1 MTTSTDALVV
11 ETPAAKPALPSVTE
25 KAAKR
30 INELA
35 RNEAPGAMFRV
46 SVESGGCSGF
56 QYSFGW
62 DTQKAGDDLVLA
74 RDGATVLL
82 DPVTVEYMAG
92 AQIDFVTDLMHQAF
106 KITNPLATASCGC
119 GTSFAV

>member
-1 MTTSTDALVV
+1 MTTSTDSLVV
-11 ETPAAKPALPSVTE
+11 ETPAAKPAIPSITE

-30 INELA
+30 INDLA
-35 RNEAPGAMFRV
+35 RNETPGAMFRV

-56 QYSFGW
+56 QYKFGW
-62 DTQKAGDDLVLA
+62 DTQKAEDDLVLA

-92 AQIDFVTDLMHQAF
+92 AQIDFVSDLMHQAF

-119 GTSFAV
+119 GTSFAI

>member
-1 MTTSTDALVV
+1 MTTSIDSVGA
-11 ETPAAKPALPSVTE
+11 ETPEAKPAIPSVTE
-25 KAAKR
+25 RAAKR
-30 INELA
+30 INDLA
-35 RNEAPGAMFRV
+35 KNEAPGAMFRV

-56 QYSFGW
+56 QYKFDW
-62 DTQKAGDDLVLA
+62 DTRKAEDDLVLT

-92 AQIDFVTDLMHQAF
+92 AQIDFVADLMHQAF

-119 GTSFAV
+119 GTSFAI

>member
-1 MTTSTDALVV
+1 MTTSTDSLVV
-11 ETPAAKPALPSVTE
+11 DTPATKPATPSVTE

-30 INELA
+30 INDLA
-35 RNEAPGAMFRV
+35 KNEAPGAMFRV

-56 QYSFGW
+56 QYKFGW
-62 DTQKAGDDLVLA
+62 DIEKAEDDLVLT

-92 AQIDFVTDLMHQAF
+92 AQIDFVADLMHQAF

>member
-1 MTTSTDALVV
+1 MATSTDSLGV
-11 ETPAAKPALPSVTE
+11 ETLTAKPATPSVTE

-35 RNEAPGAMFRV
+35 KNEAPGAMFRV
-46 SVESGGCSGF
+46 TVESGGCSGF
-56 QYSFGW
+56 QYKFGW
-62 DTQKAGDDLVLA
+62 DTQKAEDDLVLS

-92 AQIDFVTDLMHQAF
+92 AQIDFITDLMHQAF

-119 GTSFAV
+119 GTSFAI

>member
-1 MTTSTDALVV
+1 MTTSADSLVV
-11 ETPAAKPALPSVTE
+11 ETPAAKPAPPSVTE
-25 KAAKR
+25 RAAKR

-35 RNEAPGAMFRV
+35 KNEAPGCMFRV

-56 QYSFGW
+56 QYKFGW
-62 DTQKAGDDLVLA
+62 DTQKAEDDLVLT

-119 GTSFAV
+119 GTSFAI

>member
-1 MTTSTDALVV
+1 MTTSTDSLVV
-11 ETPAAKPALPSVTE
+11 ETPAAKPATPSLTA

-30 INELA
+30 INDLA
-35 RNEAPGAMFRV
+35 KAETPGAMFRV

-56 QYSFGW
+56 QYKFGW
-62 DTQKAGDDLVLA
+62 DTQKAEDDLVLTL
-74 RDGATVLL
+74 DGATVLL

-92 AQIDFVTDLMHQAF
+92 AQIDFVADLMHQAF

-119 GTSFAV
+119 GTSFAM

>member
-1 MTTSTDALVV
+1 MTTIDSLVV
-11 ETPAAKPALPSVTE
+11 ETPAAKPAVPSLTE

-30 INELA
+30 INDLA

-56 QYSFGW
+56 QYKFGW
-62 DTQKAGDDLVLA
+62 DTQKAEDDLVLT

-92 AQIDFVTDLMHQAF
+92 AQIDFVADLMHQAF
-106 KITNPLATASCGC
+106 KISNPLATASCGC
-119 GTSFAV
+119 GTSFAM

>member
-1 MTTSTDALVV
+1 MTTSTDSLVV
-11 ETPAAKPALPSVTE
+11 ETHAAKPATPTLTA

-30 INELA
+30 INDLA
-35 RNEAPGAMFRV
+35 KNEAPGAMFRV

-56 QYSFGW
+56 QYKFGW
-62 DTQKAGDDLVLA
+62 DTKKAEDDLALT

-119 GTSFAV
+119 GTSFAM

>member
-1 MTTSTDALVV
+1 MTTSTETLAV
-11 ETPAAKPALPSVTE
+11 ETPGAKPATPSVTE

-35 RNEAPGAMFRV
+35 KNESPGSMFRV

-56 QYSFGW
+56 QYKFGW
-62 DTQKAGDDLVLA
+62 ETEKAEDDLVLT

-92 AQIDFVTDLMHQAF
+92 AQIDFVADLMHQAF

>member
-1 MTTSTDALVV
+1 MTTTDTLVV
-11 ETPAAKPALPSVTE
+11 ETPAAKPALPSLTE

-30 INELA
+30 INDLA

-56 QYSFGW
+56 QYKFGW
-62 DTQKAGDDLVLA
+62 DTQKAEDDLVLT

-92 AQIDFVTDLMHQAF
+92 AQIDFVADLMHQAF

-119 GTSFAV
+119 GTSFAM

>member
-1 MTTSTDALVV
+1 MTTSAVSPVAD
-11 ETPAAKPALPSVTE
+11 TPAAKPAPPSLTE
-25 KAAKR
+25 KAARR
-30 INELA
+30 ITNLA
-35 RNEAPGAMFRV
+35 RSEAPGAMFRV

-56 QYSFGW
+56 QYTFGW
-62 DTQKAGDDLVLA
+62 DTQKAEDDLVLN

-119 GTSFAV
+119 GTSFAI

>member
-1 MTTSTDALVV
+1 M
-11 ETPAAKPALPSVTE
+11 PAGPPSAAPPSAPTPSVTE
-25 KAAKR
+25 KAARR

-35 RNEAPGAMFRV
+35 KNEPPGSMFRV

-56 QYSFGW
+56 QYKFGW
-62 DTQKAGDDLVLA
+62 ETEKASDDLVLA

-92 AQIDFVTDLMHQAF
+92 AQIDFVSDLMHQAF
-106 KITNPLATASCGC
+106 KISNPLATASCGC
-119 GTSFAV
+119 GTSFAI

>member
-1 MTTSTDALVV
+1 MTTSTGSLVV
-11 ETPAAKPALPSVTE
+11 DTPAAKPATPSLTA

-30 INELA
+30 INDLA
-35 RNEAPGAMFRV
+35 RNEAAGAMFRV

-56 QYSFGW
+56 QYKFGW
-62 DTQKAGDDLVLA
+62 DTQKAEDDLVLTL
-74 RDGATVLL
+74 DGATVLL

-92 AQIDFVTDLMHQAF
+92 AQIDFVADLMHQAF

-119 GTSFAV
+119 GTSFAM

>member
-1 MTTSTDALVV
+1 MTTSTDSLVV
-11 ETPAAKPALPSVTE
+11 ETPAAKPVTPSITE

-30 INELA
+30 INDLA
-35 RNEAPGAMFRV
+35 KNEAPGAMFRV

-56 QYSFGW
+56 QYKFGW
-62 DTQKAGDDLVLA
+62 DTQKAEDDLMLT

-92 AQIDFVTDLMHQAF
+92 AQIDFVADLMHQAF

-119 GTSFAV
+119 GTSFAM

>member
-1 MTTSTDALVV
+1 MTTSTDSVV
-11 ETPAAKPALPSVTE
+11 VKAPAVKPSTPSVTE

-30 INELA
+30 ISELA

-56 QYSFGW
+56 QYKFGW
-62 DTQKAGDDLVLA
+62 DTQKAADDLVLA

-92 AQIDFVTDLMHQAF
+92 AQIDFVADLMHQAF

-119 GTSFAV
+119 GTSFAM

>member
-1 MTTSTDALVV
+1 MTTSTDSLVV
-11 ETPAAKPALPSVTE
+11 ETPAAKPANPTLTA

-30 INELA
+30 INDLA
-35 RNEAPGAMFRV
+35 RNEAAGAMFRV

-56 QYSFGW
+56 HYKFGW
-62 DTQKAGDDLVLA
+62 DTRKAEDDLVLTL
-74 RDGATVLL
+74 DGATVLL

-92 AQIDFVTDLMHQAF
+92 AQIDFVADLMHQAF

-119 GTSFAV
+119 GTSFAM

>member
-1 MTTSTDALVV
+1 MTTSTDSLVV
-11 ETPAAKPALPSVTE
+11 ETPAGKPAIPSVTE

-46 SVESGGCSGF
+46 TVESGGCSGF
-56 QYSFGW
+56 QYKFGW
-62 DTQKAGDDLVLA
+62 DTQKAEDDLVLT

-92 AQIDFVTDLMHQAF
+92 AQIDFVADLMHQAF

-119 GTSFAV
+119 GTSFAI

>member
-1 MTTSTDALVV
+1 MTTSTDSFVV
-11 ETPAAKPALPSVTE
+11 GTPAAKPANPSLTE

-35 RNEAPGAMFRV
+35 KIEAPGAMFRV

-56 QYSFGW
+56 QYKFSW
-62 DTQKAGDDLVLA
+62 ATQKAEDDLVLT

-82 DPVTVEYMAG
+82 DPVTAEYMAG
-92 AQIDFVTDLMHQAF
+92 AQIDFVADLMHQAF

-119 GTSFAV
+119 GTSFAI

>member
-1 MTTSTDALVV
+1 M
-11 ETPAAKPALPSVTE
+11 PAGPPSAAPPSAPTPSVTE
-25 KAAKR
+25 KAARR

-35 RNEAPGAMFRV
+35 KNEPPGSMFRV

-56 QYSFGW
+56 PYKLGW
-62 DTQKAGDDLVLA
+62 ETEKASDDLVLA

-92 AQIDFVTDLMHQAF
+92 AQIDFVSDLMHQAF
-106 KITNPLATASCGC
+106 KISNPLATASCGC
-119 GTSFAV
+119 GTSFAI

>member
-1 MTTSTDALVV
+1 MEMLAA
-11 ETPAAKPALPSVTE
+11 TPSAATPSLTE
-25 KAAKR
+25 KAARR

-35 RNEAPGAMFRV
+35 RSEPPGSMFRV

-56 QYSFGW
+56 QYKFEW
-62 DTQKAGDDLVLA
+62 DTAKASDDLVLA

-82 DPVTVEYMAG
+82 DPVTVQYMAG
-92 AQIDFVTDLMHQAF
+92 AQIDFVTDLIQQGF

-119 GTSFAV
+119 GTSFAI

>member
-1 MTTSTDALVV
+1 MMTSADSLVV
-11 ETPAAKPALPSVTE
+11 ETPAANPAPPSVTE
-25 KAAKR
+25 RAAKR

-35 RNEAPGAMFRV
+35 KNEPPGAMFRV
-46 SVESGGCSGF
+46 TVESGGCSGF
-56 QYSFGW
+56 QYKFGW
-62 DTQKAGDDLVLA
+62 DTQKAEDDTVLT

-119 GTSFAV
+119 GTSFAI

>member
-1 MTTSTDALVV
+1 MTTSTDSLV
-11 ETPAAKPALPSVTE
+11 TPAAKPATPSVTE

-30 INELA
+30 ITHLA
-35 RNEAPGAMFRV
+35 MNEAPGAMFRV

-56 QYSFGW
+56 QYKFGW
-62 DTQKAGDDLVLA
+62 DTRKAEDDLVLT

-92 AQIDFVTDLMHQAF
+92 AQIDFVADLMHQAF

-119 GTSFAV
+119 GTSFAI

>member
-1 MTTSTDALVV
+1 MTTSTDSLVV
-11 ETPAAKPALPSVTE
+11 DIPAAKPATPSVTE

-30 INELA
+30 INDLA
-35 RNEAPGAMFRV
+35 MNEAPGAMFRV

-56 QYSFGW
+56 QYKFGW
-62 DTQKAGDDLVLA
+62 DTRKAEDDLVLT

-92 AQIDFVTDLMHQAF
+92 AQIDFVADLMHQAF